1 MYLDHF
7 ASARTLLPA
16 ARARMQTLLFEGAGN
31 PSSAHSE
38 GRKARK
44 ILREARAEVATALG
58 ASPDEVVFVSG
69 VTEALATSVHGLL
82 LPHRL
87 RVVACSQYEH
97 SALRE
102 ALVDTGCKLD
112 TFAYDSHGKPIGR
125 VNAGLVA
132 IALVNHETGMRA
144 SLDGVCAMA
153 SGAPVVVDA
162 AQATAY
168 ARDVWADERVSA
180 LCLSSHKIG
189 GPTGAGALL
198 VRKGL
203 PFSPLLRGGPQ
214 EHELRAGTEA
224 VLAAAGFARALSS
237 YLSDGP
243 ARVARLRALT
253 EQFEAGL
260 KSLQAVRIVADDR
273 TRAPGVTAAYALA
286 VPARGLVEDLDARGI
301 RVGAG
306 AACAAHTN
314 EPSSV
319 LTALGLSR
327 ERALEVFRVSFSG
340 DERSED
346 VTELVHILKDVIG
359 KRRGSEGH
367 S

>member
-1 MYLDHF
+1 
-7 ASARTLLPA
+7 
-16 ARARMQTLLFEGAGN
+16 MQTLLFEGAAN

-58 ASPDEVVFVSG
+58 ASPDEVIFVSG
-69 VTEALATSVHGLL
+69 VTEALAMSVHGLL

-102 ALVDTGCKLD
+102 ALVDTGCKLE
-112 TFAYDSHGKPIGR
+112 TFTYDAHGKPQGR
-125 VNAGLVA
+125 LNAGLVA
-132 IALVNHETGMRA
+132 VALVNHETGMLA
-144 SLDGVCAMA
+144 SLDGICSMA
-153 SGAPVVVDA
+153 AGAPVIVDA
-162 AQATAY
+162 AQATLY
-168 ARDVWADERVSA
+168 AREVWADERVSA

-198 VRKGL
+198 VRKGH
-203 PFSPLLRGGPQ
+203 PFAPLLRGGPQ

-224 VLAAAGFARALSS
+224 VLAAAGFARALST

-243 ARVARLRALT
+243 ARLDRLKSVSD
-253 EQFEAGL
+253 QFEAEL
-260 KSLQAVRIVADDR
+260 RALQAVRVVGEDR
-273 TRAPGVTAAYALA
+273 ARAPGVTAAYALA
-286 VPARGLVEDLDARGI
+286 VPARRLVEDLDARGI
-301 RVGAG
+301 RVSAG

-314 EPSSV
+314 EPSNV
-319 LTALGLSR
+319 MTALGLSR

-340 DERSED
+340 DER
-346 VTELVHILKDVIG
+346 TEEITALVQTLKDVIA
-359 KRRGSEGH
+359 KRRGE
-367 S
+367 